1 MPLVVGEVPAAGEVV
16 VVVVV
21 AGDIPGTDAVAIGL
35 APGAVVV
42 TGATVVPGATAAGDN
57 AVAGEVTGAVTGAVA
72 AGLTV
77 AAAGLVVVVG
87 GDDTGLA
94 GDVWPNDVSARV
106 IVQRLAISSV
116 FIGLS
121 LDCPDRVFR

>member
-35 APGAVVV
+35 APGAVV
-42 TGATVVPGATAAGDN
+42 TGATVVPGAAAAGDN

-72 AGLTV
+72 AGLTGAV
-77 AAAGLVVVVG
+77 AGLFVVVG